1 MGSGTGRRW
10 RALATLLC
18 AVALVVSSTGCLS
31 ETRQT
36 RSNTISLGSSVSRP
50 LRAALTRVVVLR
62 SVSGNTQA
70 AVTLMGECA
79 VIEVGENHRTVTRR
93 KRVTP
98 LVYVTASILASAAV
112 LYYMLPDA
120 PANESIVGGSV
131 LLAGAAATYGIP
143 AAMESTTVQTL
154 PPRPAERY
162 RGSVECPLRPIA
174 GVRVSL
180 RDTESDREAIT
191 DQQGIA
197 VFDGEASPGVRVYLD
212 GKRVRDVRRR

>member
-50 LRAALTRVVVLR
+50 LRAELTRVVVLR

-143 AAMESTTVQTL
+143 AAM
-154 PPRPAERY
+154 
-162 RGSVECPLRPIA
+162 
-174 GVRVSL
+174 
-180 RDTESDREAIT
+180 
-191 DQQGIA
+191 
-197 VFDGEASPGVRVYLD
+197 
-212 GKRVRDVRRR
+212 